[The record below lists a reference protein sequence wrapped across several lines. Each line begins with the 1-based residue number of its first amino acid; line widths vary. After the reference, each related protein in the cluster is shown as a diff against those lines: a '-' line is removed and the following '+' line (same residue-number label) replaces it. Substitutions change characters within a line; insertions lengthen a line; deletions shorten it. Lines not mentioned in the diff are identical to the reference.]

1 MLKVRETTWFS
12 LIKRSKEICFYDK
25 GCYYKGKFKDELV
38 GGRGIYYDTE
48 KVFVGKFDSEYDDI
62 EFIISLDGDINRN

>member
-1 MLKVRETTWFS
+1 METTWFF
-12 LIKRSKEICFYDK
+12 LIKRTIGICFYDK
-25 GCYYKGKFKDELV
+25 GCYYKGEFKNDLV
-38 GGRGIYYDTE
+38 GGCGIYYHTE